1 MTSLPDAAEVDALL
15 AFDPAWTADLRSNW
29 LQLMDAAVWDDPA
42 MQRLG
47 DAPRLRKRLLELGER
62 LKSLVADRS
71 WIPHPRE
78 RLKSALAAAA
88 GVRETL
94 SAAEN
99 LLAGLAPGS
108 GAERL
113 RALLGVLRQ
122 AVDGTLS
129 ARENSWARLLDAQ
142 LGD

>member
-1 MTSLPDAAEVDALL
+1 
-15 AFDPAWTADLRSNW
+15 
-29 LQLMDAAVWDDPA
+29 
-42 MQRLG
+42 
-47 DAPRLRKRLLELGER
+47 LLELGER
-62 LKSLVADRS
+62 LKSLVADRG

-99 LLAGLAPGS
+99 LLAGLAPGP

-113 RALLGVLRQ
+113 RDKLEVLRQ
-122 AVDGTLS
+122 LVDGTLS

-142 LGD
+142 VGD

>member
-1 MTSLPDAAEVDALL
+1 MISRPDAAAVDALL
-15 AFDPAWTADLRSNW
+15 AFDPAWTAELRAHW
-29 LQLMDAAVWDDPA
+29 LQLMEAAVWDDPA

-62 LKSLVADRS
+62 LKSLVAGRH

-94 SAAEN
+94 SAVEN
-99 LLAGLAPGS
+99 MMAGLAAGPE
-108 GAERL
+108 ADRLHATLQRL
-113 RALLGVLRQ
+113 RQRLEGP
-122 AVDGTLS
+122 LS
-129 ARENSWARLLDAQ
+129 DRENGWARLLDAQ
-142 LGD
+142 VGD

>member
-1 MTSLPDAAEVDALL
+1 MISRPDAAEVDAALD
-15 AFDPAWTADLRSNW
+15 FDPAWIADLRSCW

-42 MQRLG
+42 MTRLG

-62 LKSLVADRS
+62 LKSLIADRG

-88 GVRETL
+88 GARETL

-99 LLAGLAPGS
+99 LLAGLAAGP

-113 RALLGVLRQ
+113 HAALERLRQ
-122 AVDGTLS
+122 LVDGPLS

-142 LGD
+142 VGD